1 MAKIKRFS
9 QNSWGVLKL
18 EPFLKWAGGKRWLI
32 RTNELFEPTRYNKYI
47 EPFLGGGS
55 VFFYLSP
62 RQGVLNDR
70 NKDLMNMYRVLR
82 DQPLALK
89 EFMKWHQI
97 RHSDEH
103 YYKIR
108 SQEPKD
114 KLERAARFL
123 YLNRACWNG
132 LYRVNQLGKFNVPK
146 GTKNTV
152 FFETD
157 DYEAAANL
165 LSKVKLRSTDF
176 EKIIDLAKKGDF
188 IFVDPPYTVKHN
200 RNNFARYNEKIFSWE
215 DQERLAESVKRA
227 HERGCKVAVTNADHA
242 TVRELYSFAHYR
254 SIARVSA
261 IAGNPSKRARITE
274 ALFICNYHFEIARD
288 AVQQLHL
295 HSVDGEKR
303 YGADSARS

>member
-1 MAKIKRFS
+1 M
-9 QNSWGVLKL
+9 
-18 EPFLKWAGGKRWLI
+18 EPFLKWAGGKRWLT
-32 RTNELFEPTRYNKYI
+32 RTSEPFQPAQYNKYI

-62 RQGVLNDR
+62 ETGVLNDR

-108 SQEPKD
+108 SIEPKD

-132 LYRVNQLGKFNVPK
+132 LYRVNQLGQFNVPK
-146 GTKNTV
+146 GTKKTV
-152 FFETD
+152 FFEND

-165 LSKVKLRSTDF
+165 LRKVKLRSTDF
-176 EKIIDLAKKGDF
+176 EKIINLADDGDF
-188 IFVDPPYTVKHN
+188 VFVDPPYTVKHN

-215 DQERLAESVKRA
+215 DQERLAETVKRA

-242 TVRELYSFAHYR
+242 SVIKLYGFAQYR
-254 SIARVSA
+254 PIARTSV
-261 IAGNPSKRARITE
+261 IAGDPSKREKITE
-274 ALFICNYHFEIARD
+274 ALFTCNYRFEIVGDVA
-288 AVQQLHL
+288 QQLN
-295 HSVDGEKR
+295 SPDGENAG
-303 YGADSARS
+303 GADATG